1 LNIIWGSDSLA
12 DIARLHRFVAVGDPD
27 AARQIVEHILSAPEK
42 LREFT
47 RLGERLEVYTPREVR
62 KLIVGRYEMRYEILP
77 DMIFIL
83 RIWHVRENRP
93 G

>member
-1 LNIIWGSDSLA
+1 MNIIWGSDSLA
-12 DIARLHRFVAVGDPD
+12 DLARLHRFVALDDP
-27 AARQIVEHILSAPEK
+27 AAALQIIENLTNTPEK
-42 LREFT
+42 LHDFP
-47 RLGERLEVYTPREVR
+47 RLGERLDVYEPREVR

-83 RIWHVRENRP
+83 RIWHVREDRR